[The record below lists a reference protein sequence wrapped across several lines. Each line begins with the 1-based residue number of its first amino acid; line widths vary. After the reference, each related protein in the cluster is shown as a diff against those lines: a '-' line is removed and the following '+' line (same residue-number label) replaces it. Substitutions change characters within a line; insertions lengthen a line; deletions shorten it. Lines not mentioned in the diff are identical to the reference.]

1 MSEKL
6 VINSCNHIVYLRKQ
20 QINLR
25 IKLVTLKNEN
35 IKKIFKQKSGNVK
48 KTYWYGPGN
57 KDYEL
62 TNIMV

>member
-1 MSEKL
+1 M
-6 VINSCNHIVYLRKQ
+6 VYLRKQ

-35 IKKIFKQKSGNVK
+35 IKKIFKQKSGSVK